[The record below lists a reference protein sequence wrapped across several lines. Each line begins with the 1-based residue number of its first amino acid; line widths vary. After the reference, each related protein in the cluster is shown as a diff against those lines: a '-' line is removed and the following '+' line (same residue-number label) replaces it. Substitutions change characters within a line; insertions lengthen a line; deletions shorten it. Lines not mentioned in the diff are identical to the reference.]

1 MGGLEEKVFGRLP
14 DATWIY
20 PGPRQGLHS
29 RGEVAPPGGV
39 ARAGLVE
46 HILA

>member
-20 PGPRQGLHS
+20 PGHGKDSTL
-29 RGEVAPPGGV
+29 RGAAAPGGV

-46 HILA
+46 RILA